1 MIIIHLSDIHR
12 SRAVL
17 EKLGEISDKSDLL
30 IVSGDVT
37 TFGESSYFEEFMKK
51 VSELNVKTFYV
62 PGNNDKPDFSVPKGI
77 ENLDGRKIDYLGL
90 SFGGLGGSPPTPF
103 NTPYE
108 VEEKELKKRL
118 NRLGYVDVLI
128 SHSPP
133 INTPSDKL
141 DNGGHAGSSA
151 IVEYIAEF
159 KPKLVLCG
167 HVHEAVSKFRL
178 GDSLVINPG
187 AAATRRYA
195 KIKFEDGITATLS
208 LF

>member
-12 SRAVL
+12 SRVIL
-17 EKLGEISDKSDLL
+17 EKLGELSDKSDLL

-37 TFGESSYFEEFMKK
+37 TFGESSYFQEFMKF
-51 VSELNVKTFYV
+51 VSELKVRTFYV

-77 ENLDGRKIDYLGL
+77 ENLDGRKIDFSGL

-108 VEEKELKKRL
+108 VEEEELE
-118 NRLGYVDVLI
+118 
-128 SHSPP
+128 
-133 INTPSDKL
+133 
-141 DNGGHAGSSA
+141 NGGHAGSRAVS
-151 IVEYIAEF
+151 EYIAEF

-187 AAATRRYA
+187 AAVTRRYA
-195 KIKFEDGITATLS
+195 KIKFEDEITATLS
-208 LF
+208 VF